1 MVFAFMIH
9 TLNPKGCD
17 VLYYRVYSC
26 YSSDS
31 AEELKMRNDGKLRD
45 NTSITSFQSNTD
57 AKSLDQHSI
66 QSYFRPPRLFETSA
80 EKKELLQHV
89 ACKVQMQYSFKVKH
103 SLVPI
108 LVHSDYKGALVKGMF
123 MERRWKKENGMEIPI
138 VWQGVPGLGFVLLC
152 NKSENYVQ
160 AHNILDVIIQQ
171 LEKHLHFLTNPALAL
186 TIVETVALIVNQYLP
201 GGQLLFMN
209 SRFFRQ
215 CEKQLEVHLF
225 SK

>member
-1 MVFAFMIH
+1 MVFAFMIQ

-17 VLYYRVYSC
+17 VLYYRVFSC

-31 AEELKMRNDGKLRD
+31 AEELKMRNDGKYRD
-45 NTSITSFQSNTD
+45 SVSSFQSNID
-57 AKSLDQHSI
+57 AKSSDQHSI

-80 EKKELLQHV
+80 EKKELLQHI
-89 ACKVQMQYSFKVKH
+89 ACKVQMQYSFRVKH

-108 LVHSDYKGALVKGMF
+108 LVHNDYKGALVKGIF
-123 MERRWKKENGMEIPI
+123 MERRWKKQNGMETPI
-138 VWQGVPGLGFVLLC
+138 VWQGVPGLGFVLVC

-160 AHNILDVIIQQ
+160 AHNVLDMIIQQ
-171 LEKHLHFLTNPALAL
+171 LEKHLQFLTNPVMAL
-186 TIVETVALIVNQYLP
+186 TIVETVALIVNQFLP

-209 SRFFRQ
+209 SRFFREY
-215 CEKQLEVHLF
+215 EKQLEAHLF